1 MIAKKIQVLGDVGM
15 EWIKN
20 EEEIFR
26 FLSDMKKVNQIAN
39 LDNYI
44 KWIKDQSVSIN
55 QHRESDNLNIRIA
68 VPDKQNNI
76 LIY

>member
-55 QHRESDNLNIRIA
+55 QHRESDKLNIKIA

>member
-1 MIAKKIQVLGDVGM
+1 MIVKKIQVLGDVGM
-15 EWIKN
+15 EWLKN

-44 KWIKDQSVSIN
+44 KWIKDQSVSIT
-55 QHRESDNLNIRIA
+55 QHRESDNLNIRLA

>member
-15 EWIKN
+15 EWLKN

>member
-1 MIAKKIQVLGDVGM
+1 MIVKKIQVLGDVGM
-15 EWIKN
+15 EWLKN

-55 QHRESDNLNIRIA
+55 QHRESDNLNIRLA

>member
-1 MIAKKIQVLGDVGM
+1 M
-15 EWIKN
+15 EWLKN

-44 KWIKDQSVSIN
+44 KWIKDQSVSIS